1 MRLYNIIM
9 KCYVTA
15 ALNIYYNLTNFMV
28 QALCFPPPPTFP
40 FLFILHTQER
50 GLGNEARQLACR

>member
-1 MRLYNIIM
+1 MRLYIM

-15 ALNIYYNLTNFMV
+15 ALNIYYKLTNFMV
-28 QALCFPPPPTFP
+28 QALCFPPTFP